1 MNTHKI
7 QLILATVAA
16 FALFSGCNTIN
27 PADQELTEQ
36 EIEVT
41 GEIIAESLSDERGG
55 LMATFYDAFSQVS
68 EDGIN
73 YGNVS
78 AESPVLGSQ
87 VTENTKSRG
96 GEFEWN
102 AEYNPETGEHII
114 SFRRSYEGPFV
125 SKTLSVLNKYIF
137 IDPDGEFLEFP
148 RRQQDQIETI
158 DFKGLK
164 SGSVESARKRS
175 TFSRADTLFTSGLY
189 SESPILTIDGSH
201 DGEGEMTVQLRRA
214 DGTAD
219 RSYKLRLNLIDIQI
233 DKEVVQSN
241 GSLEEGVTGLITYRL
256 ELKTSTEGQNRE
268 KTISGTIEMT
278 GDGTALLRF
287 DRIRDTLRL
296 GLSNGEVNQ

>member
-1 MNTHKI
+1 MKTQKI
-7 QLILATVAA
+7 QIILATVAA

-27 PADQELTEQ
+27 PADQELTDQ
-36 EIEVT
+36 EIEMT

-73 YGNVS
+73 YGSINADAPAQGSLV
-78 AESPVLGSQ
+78 AENIV
-87 VTENTKSRG
+87 SRG
-96 GEFEWN
+96 GESEWS

-114 SFRRSYEGPFV
+114 AFRRSFEGPFV
-125 SKTLSVLNKYIF
+125 TKTLSVLNKYIF
-137 IDPDGEFLEFP
+137 TDPDGEFLQFP

-164 SGSVESARKRS
+164 SGSVESVRKS
-175 TFSRADTLFTSGLY
+175 SSFDRADTLFTSGLFT
-189 SESPILTIDGSH
+189 ESPILTIDGSH

-214 DGTAD
+214 DGTAE

-233 DKEVVQSN
+233 DKEVVQEN
-241 GSLEEGVTGLITYRL
+241 GSLEDGVTGLITYRM
-256 ELKTSTEGQNRE
+256 ELKSSTEGQSRE
-268 KTISGTIEMT
+268 KTITGTIEMT

-287 DRIRDTLRL
+287 DKIRDTLRL
-296 GLSNGEVNQ
+296 GLSNGEVNL